1 MTTPRSNGQLSKKD
15 IRRDQIM
22 HAALKIIA
30 RRGVSGLTTA
40 AIANEARMSE
50 ANLYRHFASKEDILA
65 ATIESVAGEI
75 EKNFS
80 GAFRKGTNPAAGLRA
95 FFRLQLALMGGNS
108 GIPRFLFSEELH
120 GAPRLRE
127 KLLSHL
133 YRFAGRLEEMVR
145 AGQSSGAIRSDLDA
159 RVVVMTFISMVQGLM
174 FRWSLSG
181 FSFSLSREGV
191 KFWKNFEKCLAAR
204 KV

>member
-1 MTTPRSNGQLSKKD
+1 MGPAGGRQSKKD

-22 HAALKIIA
+22 DAALRIIA

-40 AIANEARMSE
+40 AIAKDSGMSE
-50 ANLYRHFASKEDILA
+50 ANLYRHFANKEDILA

-75 EKNFS
+75 EKNFTRAFPK
-80 GAFRKGTNPAAGLRA
+80 GANPAAGLRA

-133 YRFAGRLEEMVR
+133 YRFAARLEGMVR
-145 AGQSSGAIRSDLDA
+145 AGQSSGDIRRDLDA
-159 RVVVMTFISMVQGLM
+159 PVVVLTFISMVQGLM

-181 FSFSLSREGV
+181 FSFSLSREGL
-191 KFWKNFEKCLAAR
+191 KLWKNFEKCLAVPKA
-204 KV
+204 